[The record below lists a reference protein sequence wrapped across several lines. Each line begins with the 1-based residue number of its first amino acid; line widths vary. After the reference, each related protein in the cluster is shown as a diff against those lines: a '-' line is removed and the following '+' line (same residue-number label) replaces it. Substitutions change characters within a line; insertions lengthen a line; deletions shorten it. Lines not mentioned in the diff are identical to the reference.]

1 MAILKRGIV
10 LGTLAGAVLSIT
22 YTAAA
27 IPLVGI
33 LLVATNIP
41 GGKVFDA
48 LIGAGMFAMCAWPC
62 AVPMGILPGMV
73 VGAIGGFV
81 IGLIVLPLKARA
93 TNVGTAIIG
102 LMVAIGMVVSVNV
115 WLYPG
120 MIEETQPNG
129 VFKYLPYLFWIALP
143 SVLVLVGSTWVGWK
157 ILDANS
163 GPEDGN

>member
-1 MAILKRGIV
+1 MEVLKRGFI

-22 YTAAA
+22 YTAVI

-41 GGKVFDA
+41 SGKVFDA

-62 AVPMGILPGMV
+62 AVPMGILPGTV
-73 VGAIGGFV
+73 LGAIGGSV
-81 IGLIVLPLKARA
+81 IGLILLPIRARV
-93 TNVGTAIIG
+93 TNVGAAIIG
-102 LMVAIGMVVSVNV
+102 LLVAIGIIAGVHVL
-115 WLYPG
+115 LYPG

-129 VFKYLPYLFWIALP
+129 VFKYLPYLFWIGLP
-143 SVLVLVGSTWVGWK
+143 GVMTLAGLTWVGWK

-163 GPEDGN
+163 KAKGGN